1 MALKLS
7 TFIPIIKE
15 MVYHISIDD
24 YASIEHKGQNGDIL
38 IEDLASKCGGRPGSC
53 P

>member
-15 MVYHISIDD
+15 LVYHIISVPLKFRRVK
-24 YASIEHKGQNGDIL
+24 Y
-38 IEDLASKCGGRPGSC
+38 
-53 P
+53 